1 MNLVRAELFFL
12 TQDMPQACLY
22 LSHSKKEYLKMLQI
36 KNCRPLILLNDI
48 QEKEV
53 SDTEEQEIWK
63 QMEQI
68 CSSSKTASLF
78 KSKAFKQWLLKK
90 VPRTLK
96 RIRQMQTLF
105 STYPI
110 TKTIYGSTLNR
121 HGALVTSVAQSK
133 QLFTVNI
140 QHGLVGELGHL
151 PLNADLH
158 LVWGEADARYLESFG
173 ANRQQLHVC
182 GPVFIRNYEAKHVP
196 TEQNESSP
204 KKMRV
209 LVALQP
215 LGRVFNRRMIQMIEK
230 AASGVS
236 EPLIIDYKLHPDQGK
251 GKRYQSL
258 LCSPFSKLIP
268 HHKGNLQ
275 SLLSQADIIITHSS
289 AVAYEGLLQNKAILF
304 YGPPIPFYY
313 LRGTPFFFQDS
324 LCLQEVFAKA
334 LQRPQFLE
342 ELRSRCTL
350 IDQGDPNRAKENIK
364 EVLFK

>member
-1 MNLVRAELFFL
+1 
-12 TQDMPQACLY
+12 
-22 LSHSKKEYLKMLQI
+22 MLQI
-36 KNCRPLILLNDI
+36 ENCRPLILLNDI

-53 SDTEEQEIWK
+53 SDTEEQEIW
-63 QMEQI
+63 QRIEQI
-68 CSSSKTASLF
+68 CSASKTASLF
-78 KSKAFKQWLLKK
+78 LFRSKAFKQWLLRK
-90 VPRTLK
+90 VPPTLK

-121 HGALVTSVAQSK
+121 HGSLVTSVAQSK

-140 QHGLVGELGHL
+140 QHGLIGELGHL

-173 ANRQQLHVC
+173 ANRHQLHVC
-182 GPVFIRNYEAKHVP
+182 GPVFIRNYEAKYVT
-196 TEQNESSP
+196 TEHNEFSP
-204 KKMRV
+204 KKLRV

-215 LGRVFNRRMIQMIEK
+215 LGRIFNRRMIQTIEK
-230 AASGVS
+230 AASGVP
-236 EPLIIDYKLHPDQGK
+236 EQLIIDYKLHPDQGK
-251 GKRYQSL
+251 GKRYEAL
-258 LCSPFSKLIP
+258 LHSPFSKLIP

-275 SLLSQADIIITHSS
+275 NLLSQADIIITHSS
-289 AVAYEGLLQNKAILF
+289 AVAYEGFLHNKAILF
-304 YGPPIPFYY
+304 YGSPISFYY

-324 LCLQEVFAKA
+324 LCLHEVFAKA

-342 ELRSRCTL
+342 DLRSRCTL